1 MAMCVFFCG
10 FAKGFDFFEPV
21 QRNICIW
28 TCSIIG
34 GGGGNGVLQPVQ
46 RNICI
51 WTCFIIGAGGG
62 NGVES
67 TVLFPF
73 MFGKAASHGV
83 VEAYANCGC
92 IQEATVQTY

>member
-1 MAMCVFFCG
+1 M
-10 FAKGFDFFEPV
+10 
-21 QRNICIW
+21 
-28 TCSIIG
+28 
-34 GGGGNGVLQPVQ
+34 LQPVQ

-73 MFGKAASHGV
+73 MFGKAASHVVVFAGPPQVTHFLIVCHHGNVCHFLWFRQGV
-83 VEAYANCGC
+83 RLHGTSAKEHLQLDMFYYWCRRRQWG
-92 IQEATVQTY
+92 